1 MADNPSSNARPPSFS
16 SPPPFNYK
24 PGGFGTPLKP
34 GAAAPM
40 PAPIGSV
47 PEGTGVKSGVV
58 SAVGK
63 TGPPAFAWQKPG
75 TSQVAAEN
83 KPLPLVPN
91 PVFLPEKPQLQPFAK
106 PGPSGSSSR
115 EANSAAFPTAAAENP
130 VEAPK
135 AVLNR
140 PPEFKGSAKPGPPSF
155 LVANKGSAVSGSEE
169 VRPKAGPQPF
179 LPARLADPPRPVVC
193 AVGKPPVRIE
203 PSQPAVPSKFAPPV
217 FGRAS
222 EQPPK
227 EAFNDSAMEV
237 TAALGDFGVPA
248 KFEGPKFGP
257 KVGLTPPPPVI
268 ISSQVQPAEPA
279 KPEPKP
285 TQAPPF
291 KNGPWAV
298 KSKPP
303 GEVEEA
309 KKPGQPEPGKL
320 PFGGAKPWNA
330 QPEQSSPPAETAV
343 KPVGQTFGDNLPAMP
358 AFLGKAGSVPFAKPA
373 LPPNFLAGKP
383 PTEANA
389 EQPKPMPPP
398 TYSEPYQ
405 VEQENKGGPQ
415 LPPADPVS
423 PADKK
428 ATGSGA
434 KYVPPFP
441 AGGLIPTIWRTGS
454 LAYPVE
460 ASSNPLTVSKSISQA
475 FPHMERAE
483 EEKPPTPP
491 QMPVPAVPQP
501 VAKPA
506 SVPPGMFKPNFE
518 AAKPSE
524 PPKPVA
530 ATAPVSPPWAQKPV
544 QPPFKTGLYGSKPFT
559 PSENKPVEPSPVWT
573 AEASTPPAA
582 KPGPPAFLPKA
593 ADSNLAAQPMAAAP
607 PAKVGPSQLP
617 FRLSTN
623 DEKPAVESFPA
634 AAPLPFNKP
643 GPIPAA
649 VQPPFNKPGPIPIT
663 APQPLNKP
671 GPMAAKPGPPAFTPV
686 KKPED
691 AKGMPAFMNVT
702 SPIPSGPPFQPPSTY
717 QAAPVPAP
725 TGPMFPSKGPFA
737 PFKPSTAPAGS
748 TPPWQV
754 SKSGL
759 KVGTEVPLGQPIN
772 AVAKSG
778 ERPPSVSGLTPLP
791 SKFGSQPYK

>member
-1 MADNPSSNARPPSFS
+1 
-16 SPPPFNYK
+16 
-24 PGGFGTPLKP
+24 
-34 GAAAPM
+34 M

-63 TGPPAFAWQKPG
+63 TGPPAWQKPGTSQVAAENKPGPPAWPKPG

-140 PPEFKGSAKPGPPSF
+140 PPEFKGGAKPGPPSF
-155 LVANKGSAVSGSEE
+155 LVANKGPAVSGSEE
-169 VRPKAGPQPF
+169 VRSKAGPQPF
-179 LPARLADPPRPVVC
+179 LPGRPFDLPKPG
-193 AVGKPPVRIE
+193 AAGKPPERVE
-203 PSQPAVPSKFAPPV
+203 PSLPAAPSKFAPPV

-227 EAFNDSAMEV
+227 EVLNDSAMEV

-285 TQAPPF
+285 MQAPPF
-291 KNGPWAV
+291 KAGPWAV

-303 GEVEEA
+303 EEVEEA

-330 QPEQSSPPAETAV
+330 QPVQSSPPVETAV

-358 AFLGKAGSVPFAKPA
+358 AFLGKAGPVPFAKPV
-373 LPPNFLAGKP
+373 LPPNSLAGKSP
-383 PTEANA
+383 AEANA
-389 EQPKPMPPP
+389 EQPKPMSPP
-398 TYSEPYQ
+398 TYSWSVYKKTAAQ
-405 VEQENKGGPQ
+405 LQNKGGQQ
-415 LPPADPVS
+415 LCPADPVS

-428 ATGSGA
+428 ATGNGA

-441 AGGLIPTIWRTGS
+441 AGGLIPAIWRTGS
-454 LAYPVE
+454 LAYPVD

-506 SVPPGMFKPNFE
+506 SVPPGLFKPNFE

-530 ATAPVSPPWAQKPV
+530 ATAPVSPPWEQKPV
-544 QPPFKTGLYGSKPFT
+544 QPPFKIGLYGSKPFT

-593 ADSNLAAQPMAAAP
+593 ADSNLAAQPKAAAP
-607 PAKVGPSQLP
+607 PAKVGPPQLP

-643 GPIPAA
+643 APIPAAVQPPFNKPGPIPAA
-649 VQPPFNKPGPIPIT
+649 VQPPFNKPGPIPMT
-663 APQPLNKP
+663 AAQPLNKP
-671 GPMAAKPGPPAFTPV
+671 GPIAAKPGPPAFTPV

-717 QAAPVPAP
+717 QAAPVSAP
-725 TGPMFPSKGPFA
+725 TGPVFPSKAPFA
-737 PFKPSTAPAGS
+737 PFKPSAAPAGP
-748 TPPWQV
+748 TPPWQA

-759 KVGTEVPLGQPIN
+759 KVETEVPLGQPIN

-791 SKFGSQPYK
+791 SKFGYQPYK